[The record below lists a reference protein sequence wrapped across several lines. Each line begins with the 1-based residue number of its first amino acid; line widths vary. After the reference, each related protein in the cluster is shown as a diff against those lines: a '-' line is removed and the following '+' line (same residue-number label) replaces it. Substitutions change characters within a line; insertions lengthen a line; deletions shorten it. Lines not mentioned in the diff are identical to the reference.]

1 MRANVAALTAESSE
15 HPILRRY
22 AKIGRTISG
31 QEAAPEATAIEAG
44 IGRVTQMAVDLR
56 IPRLGTLGLTPQ
68 HIPELAALARR
79 ASSMRYNPVV
89 LSDDALKRILRDA
102 L

>member
-1 MRANVAALTAESSE
+1 M
-15 HPILRRY
+15 PD
-22 AKIGRTISG
+22 
-31 QEAAPEATAIEAG
+31 ATAIEAG

-68 HIPELAALARR
+68 NIPELAALARR

-89 LSDDALKRILRDA
+89 LSDDALVKILVTCALSLVRDSCT
-102 L
+102 LRSP